1 MKNNKENKEA
11 LQKELRRCTAQQIK
25 LINALKNCEDAV
37 EELGEKELSGI
48 DYFKALGKIEKG
60 IFNDLYIRIEQCKY
74 RLGYNQWVMNGLREK
89 IYA

>member
-25 LINALKNCEDAV
+25 LINILKNCEDEV

-89 IYA
+89 INA

>member
-89 IYA
+89 INA